1 MSVKRPGSALSSGAE
16 SLEPIDS
23 KDLRKS
29 VTGGQFA
36 SQLDALETAA
46 ASGGDGA
53 EGTESASMQSLRQIA
68 SNTDLSSDGQ
78 VQAAIRES
86 ACLLINSRINEKFRK
101 QEKVAGMVEELSDF
115 VADDPFLGMK
125 LKKILERLKEK

>member
-23 KDLRKS
+23 KDLQKS
-29 VTGGQFA
+29 ITGGQFA

-53 EGTESASMQSLRQIA
+53 DGAESVSMQSLRQIA
-68 SNTDLSSDGQ
+68 SNADLSTPGQ
-78 VQAAIRES
+78 ALAAIRES
-86 ACLLINSRINEKFRK
+86 ARYLINSRINEKFRK
-101 QEKVAGMVEELSDF
+101 QEKVNGMIEELSDF

-125 LKKILERLKEK
+125 LKKILERLKKK